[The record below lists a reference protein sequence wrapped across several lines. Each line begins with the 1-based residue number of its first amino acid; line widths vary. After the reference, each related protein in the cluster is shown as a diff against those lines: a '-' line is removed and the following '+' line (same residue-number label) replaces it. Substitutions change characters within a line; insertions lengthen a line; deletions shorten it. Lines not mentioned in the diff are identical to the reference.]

1 MAGNSI
7 LAKMVV
13 QITANNAAFG
23 AAMRQ
28 SQAQMRGFE
37 KTAQTLNT
45 ALGAFG
51 LGLGITTA
59 IRVFQSSV
67 GIMADFERSMSEV
80 RAITGATGKE
90 FKALEADAMRLGR
103 TTKFT
108 ATEVS
113 QLQVAYGRLGF
124 STKEILDATEATLD
138 LAAAT
143 GEDLAKSADVAGS
156 TVRGFGLDAD
166 QTLRVADVMAVGF
179 NRTALSLDNFTES
192 MKYVAPVAHAAG
204 ASVEETTALLG
215 VLANAGIRGSQAGT
229 SLRRI
234 FTDMTKDGRPLQVR
248 LQELADRGLNLS
260 DSFDEIGRIAQTS
273 LLVLSKGTEQFKEL
287 AKETDN
293 AAGSVHEMARI
304 MQDNLTGDTTKLKSA
319 VEGLILKFGEGNT
332 TLREFVQ
339 GLTKLVALLS
349 DDGTIKF
356 IKAWFD
362 VVTFIPRKTIE
373 GINAIIDA
381 IHGEA
386 DAFKEMAD
394 RRRKEWEERE
404 SKRLS
409 DEKQKLE
416 AIIDAR
422 KRYNAAVKDLHNKV
436 PFKTPEAKKL
446 LSTEGDQFYHRE
458 INKDPLSS
466 LGIDA
471 SEPAPGVA
479 DEIAYNKEL
488 HDSLLTLEADREKQ
502 IKQMQTTADVAVN
515 MGSAIG
521 DAFEGLI
528 EGTESFA
535 GALAKVTEE
544 IIELYLKQS
553 IAAMIA
559 ASIKDPST
567 PLPLAK
573 IAVAAAGI
581 GIIKGLFSHIGGGG
595 VGGSGA
601 YAAPGRTPSEVNIN
615 GRSYVQ
621 GYTIATVLDKDSYRR
636 GRTG

>member
-1 MAGNSI
+1 MTGNSI

-23 AAMRQ
+23 AAMKQ
-28 SQAQMRGFE
+28 SQAQMRGFQ

-45 ALGAFG
+45 ALGAVG
-51 LGLGITTA
+51 LGLGLTEA
-59 IRVFQSSV
+59 IRVFQASV

-90 FKALEADAMRLGR
+90 FKSLEADAMRLGR

-113 QLQVAYGRLGF
+113 QLQVAFGRLGF

-156 TVRGFGLDAD
+156 TVRGFGLDAN

-179 NRTALSLDNFTES
+179 NKTALSLDNFTES

-248 LQELADRGLNLS
+248 LQELADKGLNLS

-273 LLVLSKGTEQFKEL
+273 LLVLSKGTDQFAELTKE
-287 AKETDN
+287 ADN

-319 VEGLILKFGEGNT
+319 VEGLVLKFGEGNT

-339 GLTKLVALLS
+339 GLTKLVAILS
-349 DDGTIKF
+349 DDQTIKV

-409 DEKQKLE
+409 DEKQKIE
-416 AIIDAR
+416 AVNDAR
-422 KRYNAAVKDLHNKV
+422 KRYNALLRDAYKAIPYKNPNKEES
-436 PFKTPEAKKL
+436 PSDA
-446 LSTEGDQFYHRE
+446 GDEFYHPN
-458 INKDPLSS
+458 INKDPLS
-466 LGIDA
+466 GIDLG
-471 SEPAPGVA
+471 EPVPGVVK
-479 DEIAYNKEL
+479 EIEYNKEL

-502 IKQMQTTADVAVN
+502 IQQMQTMADTAVN
-515 MGSAIG
+515 MGTAIG
-521 DAFEGLI
+521 DAFEGMI
-528 EGTESFA
+528 EGTTSFA

-544 IIELYLKQS
+544 IITMYLRQS

-567 PLPLAK
+567 PFPFAK
-573 IAVAAAGI
+573 IAIAAAGI
-581 GIIKGLFSHIGGGG
+581 GVIKGLFSRIGGDGGGGIGGGI
-595 VGGSGA
+595 
-601 YAAPGRTPSEVNIN
+601 AAPGRTPSEIKVS
-615 GRSYVQ
+615 GRSYVR
-621 GYTIATVLDKDSYRR
+621 GYTIETVLDKDSYRR
-636 GRTG
+636 GRVG